1 MRNGTCWGDGRSG
14 VGVRDQEATVFL
26 KQILCLQGVRT
37 GEVVPV
43 HRVWANKE
51 QAEFKCANKV
61 NTQPPQAV
69 NRCCVQS
76 GLARCSL
83 SRRVHY
89 GLAVVALLG
98 M

>member
-1 MRNGTCWGDGRSG
+1 MRNGTRWGDGKPG

-26 KQILCLQGVRT
+26 KQVLCSQEVRT
-37 GEVVPV
+37 GGVVSV

-51 QAEFKCANKV
+51 QAEFKRANKG
-61 NTQPPQAV
+61 NTQTPQAV

-76 GLARCSL
+76 GFARCSL
-83 SRRVHY
+83 SRRVRY